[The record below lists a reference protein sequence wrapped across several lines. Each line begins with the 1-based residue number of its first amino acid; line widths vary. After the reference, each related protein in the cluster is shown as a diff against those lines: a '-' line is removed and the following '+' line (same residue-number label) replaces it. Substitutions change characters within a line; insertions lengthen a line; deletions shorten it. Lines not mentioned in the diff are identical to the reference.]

1 MERMFLGLQG
11 RWRVGNVHWE
21 TEGHLELAARG
32 TTSVEKVLSVVA
44 HTAIALQ

>member
-1 MERMFLGLQG
+1 MALRTWVSNQG
-11 RWRVGNVHWE
+11 DVHWE

-44 HTAIALQ
+44 RTTIKLQR